1 METHPIDTRNSNL
14 LFNSGTNFKPECD
27 CFLIMGI
34 NQCSIEGCS
43 ALEFRN
49 EGVCQRHRTNQ
60 TTEISNQTTE
70 IVEEKRTIF
79 TGSIKDSKMEK
90 ASGTWNLMGTDADT
104 LALHVAGLM
113 KTQEYNLESGTPV
126 NGVYGIGSTVG
137 RVLAGGLAK
146 RYKYNLSVS
155 DGDDGEV
162 VLSLTPAM
170 HGWSG
175 GIIGAS
181 KLKKET
187 KRLIAL
193 IDDSMAKD

>member
-1 METHPIDTRNSNL
+1 MHIALLSRNRNLYSTRRL
-14 LFNSGTNFKPECD
+14 VEAA
-27 CFLIMGI
+27 
-34 NQCSIEGCS
+34 E
-43 ALEFRN
+43 
-49 EGVCQRHRTNQ
+49 QRGHT
-60 TTEISNQTTE
+60 
-70 IVEEKRTIF
+70 
-79 TGSIKDSKMEK
+79 
-90 ASGTWNLMGTDADT
+90 AP
-104 LALHVAGLM
+104 GLM

-126 NGVYGIGSTVG
+126 NGVYGIGSRVG

-170 HGWSG
+170 HGGSG